1 MKIRKAATK
10 FTAMKIMPLNQQAKR
25 KTDRKALVLVFS
37 RARQMKEQWGCEH
50 SQYQNEKK
58 K

>member
-1 MKIRKAATK
+1 
-10 FTAMKIMPLNQQAKR
+10 MKIMPLNQQAKR

-58 K
+58 III